1 MNQSST
7 VRVSYLV
14 LVFPHVILLLIH
26 CSIGVELDCFSSFFF
41 FINQTNERKQQP
53 VESFD
58 VKKELKR
65 ILRGHHLPESHPE
78 KPRGLFEQTLARI
91 QATVVTELATLPGY
105 TVRMENLVP
114 GAVLLAVVVVPSVD
128 MTYYWLGAANRVR

>member
-1 MNQSST
+1 MNQSSSGEGGS
-7 VRVSYLV
+7 RNCSW
-14 LVFPHVILLLIH
+14 FPHSCVSPAHTLLDLYRTKKNQ
-26 CSIGVELDCFSSFFF
+26 SI
-41 FINQTNERKQQP
+41 
-53 VESFD
+53 ESFD

-78 KPRGLFEQTLARI
+78 KPRGFLEQTLARI

-105 TVRMENLVP
+105 TVRMDNLVP

-128 MTYYWLGAANRVR
+128 MTYYWLGAANRVRQSRNCV